1 VAWAAALAPEALGQ
15 IQITQLFGGWEMNSK
30 IIETGREIGGLLIV
44 TGWML
49 VLLIDGLRRRGDF

>member
-30 IIETGREIGGLLIV
+30 IIETGREVGWLLMV

>member
-1 VAWAAALAPEALGQ
+1 
-15 IQITQLFGGWEMNSK
+15 MNSK